1 MKQGMSSENKT
12 VLQMRGISKTFGTNK
27 VLNNV
32 QFELKKGEIHALLG
46 ENGAGKSTLLNIM
59 TGTFRADSGEIL
71 LDGKNVEMKNMTMAR
86 DMGIVRVHQELQ
98 LVREMTVG
106 QNIFLGRE
114 PGTKTGTIA
123 YEEIFERADE
133 ILKKLDADFS
143 SRAIVSSL
151 STAQQ
156 QMIEISKALL
166 QDFTVLAL
174 DEPTSSLTNN
184 EIEKLM
190 QTLANLRSQGKS
202 IIYISHR
209 MEEIFRITDRA
220 TVFRDG
226 QYIGT
231 VETSKTDKAELIRMM
246 VGRNIADQR
255 FNEVSHRQEE
265 VALEVK
271 HLSGRGFRD
280 VSFQLHK
287 GEVLGFA
294 GLVGAGRT
302 EVMRAVFGIDRHTA
316 GEILVDGQ
324 KALINKPLDA
334 QKKGIMLIPEDRKY
348 QGMVGILSN
357 RANIVLS
364 SLKKYVRH
372 GILNHAYIKQD
383 AVKYMEQLQ
392 VSPNDEE
399 YETGRLSGGNQ
410 QKVVIARTMNADP
423 DILILD
429 EPTRGIDINVKFEIY
444 KLVRKFAEEGKA
456 VIMISSELPEVISLS
471 DRVIVMYEGKV
482 TGELDSSELT
492 EEKIMMYAMGGEGSE
507 KNE

>member
-1 MKQGMSSENKT
+1 MEKEI
-12 VLQMRGISKTFGTNK
+12 VLQMKGISKSFGTNK
-27 VLNNV
+27 VLSDV
-32 QFELKKGEIHALLG
+32 QFELRKGEIHALLG

-59 TGTFRADSGEIL
+59 TGTFRADSGEIMIE
-71 LDGKNVEMKNMTMAR
+71 DRPTEIKNLTMAR
-86 DMGIVRVHQELQ
+86 DLGIVRVHQELQ
-98 LVREMTVG
+98 LVQEMTVG

-114 PGTKTGTIA
+114 PKTGAGLID
-123 YEEIFERADE
+123 YEEIFKRADE

-143 SRAIVSSL
+143 SKAIVSSL

-166 QDFTVLAL
+166 QDFIVLAL
-174 DEPTSSLTNN
+174 DEPTSSLTSN

-190 QTLANLRSQGKS
+190 QTMDNLRKEGKS

-220 TVFRDG
+220 TIFRDG
-226 QYIGT
+226 RYIGT
-231 VETSKTDKAELIRMM
+231 VETAKTDKAELIKMM

-255 FNEVSHRQEE
+255 FNEVSNIQEE

-271 HLSGRGFRD
+271 NLSGKGFQD
-280 VSFQLHK
+280 ISFQLHK

-302 EVMRAVFGIDRHTA
+302 EVMRAVFGIDRHS
-316 GEILVDGQ
+316 GGQ
-324 KALINKPLDA
+324 IFVNGREVSVKKPLDA
-334 QKKGIMLIPEDRKY
+334 QKEGIMLIPEDRKY

-364 SLKKYVRH
+364 NLKKYVKH
-372 GILNHAYIKQD
+372 GILDHAYIKKD
-383 AVKYMEQLQ
+383 AREYMDRLQ
-392 VSPNDEE
+392 VVPRDDE

-410 QKVVIARTMNADP
+410 QKVVIARTMNVDP

-444 KLVRKFAEEGKA
+444 KLIRQFADEGKA

-471 DRVIVMYEGKV
+471 DRVIVMYEGKI
-482 TGELDSSELT
+482 TGELESGELT
-492 EEKIMMYAMGGEGSE
+492 EERIMMYAMGGENNG
-507 KNE
+507 KNENNI